1 VIVVDAPAD
10 VVRWPMALSADEEL
24 YFKPESGGL
33 LASPCDETP
42 SEPCNAAPDDY
53 DVAVTVD
60 RLERATILR
69 VNHVRH
75 RWAGLRSFV
84 ADRTPVIGPDP
95 ACDGLVWL
103 AAQGGYGIQL
113 APALARACSALTIG
127 DGLPPD
133 LAAFGLDAQDLGP
146 RRPALRSA

>member
-1 VIVVDAPAD
+1 
-10 VVRWPMALSADEEL
+10 M
-24 YFKPESGGL
+24 
-33 LASPCDETP
+33 
-42 SEPCNAAPDDY
+42 
-53 DVAVTVD
+53 
-60 RLERATILR
+60 
-69 VNHVRH
+69 
-75 RWAGLRSFV
+75 
-84 ADRTPVIGPDP
+84 IGPDP

-127 DGLPPD
+127 DGLPAD